1 MTQWRVT
8 NLNIPLTNRVKS
20 DIVISLSKNLQK
32 RGCPSVEPCLSCLF
46 RVSPPKFLSRSR
58 VVFEDRT
65 HACRK
70 TCEETHAVCSLISW
84 EGFKT
89 DQTRLPADQTNCASV
104 NPCQSTSCMLYPAAS
119 SWRIGSFY
127 CEASPKGIHIQSLH
141 CKMNFS
147 YLIKHSL
154 AAWRCS
160 NPRFSTTPSSSHQQ
174 LAGSP
179 PHRAPRV
186 HWCFFSDLFFGTHPS
201 AVIFL
206 SLGPGVVPLLLSK
219 LGLGGPGTWWCRM
232 FGWFAACC
240 NVWFML
246 NMLKVWR
253 LEVSMNC
260 HK

>member
-1 MTQWRVT
+1 MQFAVWFPEKDSKQIKLDCRQTKPTVLLLIRV
-8 NLNIPLTNRVKS
+8 NQPVVCCIQQHQADVLALSIVKHH
-20 DIVISLSKNLQK
+20 
-32 RGCPSVEPCLSCLF
+32 
-46 RVSPPKFLSRSR
+46 PKAFIY
-58 VVFEDRT
+58 E
-65 HACRK
+65 
-70 TCEETHAVCSLISW
+70 
-84 EGFKT
+84 
-89 DQTRLPADQTNCASV
+89 
-104 NPCQSTSCMLYPAAS
+104 
-119 SWRIGSFY
+119 
-127 CEASPKGIHIQSLH
+127 SLH

-246 NMLKVWR
+246 NMLKQGSRSEGWKSAWTVTNR
-253 LEVSMNC
+253 TRSKS
-260 HK
+260 HAR

>member
-32 RGCPSVEPCLSCLF
+32 RGCPPVEPCLSCLF

-70 TCEETHAVCSLISW
+70 TCEETHAVWALSIV
-84 EGFKT
+84 KHH
-89 DQTRLPADQTNCASV
+89 
-104 NPCQSTSCMLYPAAS
+104 
-119 SWRIGSFY
+119 
-127 CEASPKGIHIQSLH
+127 PKAFIYESLH

-246 NMLKVWR
+246 NMLKQGSRSEGWKSAWTVTNR
-253 LEVSMNC
+253 TRSKS
-260 HK
+260 HAR